1 MSSYADVP
9 AGAVPEADAIARYRR
24 DGFLVLRGVLGP
36 KLVRDCIEAIGGL
49 ASGRI
54 PRTETEIGFEPGVD
68 AAGLAPDQR
77 QDHIRKFAYYVGD
90 APALMAAAMAKPL
103 HDALDRLVG
112 TGRVLFQDMALIKPP
127 RIGGQK
133 DWHQD
138 AAYFRVSDA
147 RLIVGSWIALDPA
160 SRENGCME
168 VIPGSH
174 LLGPTAHVAKLDPNQ
189 CHIRRDLI
197 RADRKVAIELAPGD
211 ALIFSSLIH
220 HYTAPNTSGL
230 RRRALQFHF
239 NQLGMDWTT
248 LEDHRRD
255 FHDERG
261 EYAGCT
267 VQPAPVPPGQEFRYR
282 SDRAIPIVPR
292 ADWG

>member
-1 MSSYADVP
+1 MARFADVASGSRP
-9 AGAVPEADAIARYRR
+9 DTDQIARYRR

-36 KLVRDCIEAIGGL
+36 KLVAACIEAIGGL
-49 ASGRI
+49 AAGRL
-54 PRTETEIGFEPGVD
+54 PLTETQIGFENGVD
-68 AAGLAPDQR
+68 PTKLAPEER

-90 APALMAAAMAKPL
+90 SPALMRAAMAQPL
-103 HDALDRLVG
+103 HAALDGLLGV
-112 TGRVLFQDMALIKPP
+112 GRVLFQDMALIKPP

-160 SRENGCME
+160 GRDNGCMQ

-174 LLGPTAHVAKLDPNQ
+174 LLGPAPHVPMLDPNE

-197 RADRKVAIELAPGD
+197 HAERSVAIELAPGD
-211 ALIFSSLIH
+211 ALIFSSLLH

-230 RRRALQFHF
+230 RRRALQFHY
-239 NQLGMDWTT
+239 NQLGMDWGS

-255 FHDERG
+255 YHDEQG
-261 EYAGCT
+261 QYCGCT
-267 VQPAPVPPGQEFRYR
+267 VQPQPVPPGKEFKYR
-282 SDRAIPIVPR
+282 SDRAIPIVP
-292 ADWG
+292 ATDWG